1 MRQEVVLDLVRR
13 YPDFTAMELAEA
25 YTVGDFPSSERVQQ
39 VRGQIAIKLKNL
51 EKYHIVKRTD
61 AKVTD
66 GSDSR
71 RDYST
76 WRIAD

>member
-13 YPDFTAMELAEA
+13 YPDFTAMELANA
-25 YTVGDFPSSERVQQ
+25 YTVGDFPSSERVQHI
-39 VRGQIAIKLKNL
+39 RGQIAIKLKNL
-51 EKYHIVKRTD
+51 EKYHIVQRTD

-66 GSDSR
+66 GSDR
-71 RDYST
+71 RLDYTT

>member
-1 MRQEVVLDLVRR
+1 MRQDIVVELVKR
-13 YPDFTAMELAEA
+13 YPDFTALELANA

-39 VRGQIAIKLKNL
+39 VRSQIALVLKSL

-61 AKVTD
+61 AKATD
-66 GSDSR
+66 GSDR
-71 RDYST
+71 RLDHTT